1 MNIQHGDPQLVDQNE
16 LARAPTYIYLFSIV
30 FSILGAVA
38 ILGLLMVMSRYGL
51 DFTDEGFYLA
61 WGSNPGLYDWSL
73 SQFGF
78 IYHPLYLLF
87 GGDIALIRKVNVL
100 VVFGLS
106 WILVFTLL
114 KEVFDEDLK
123 GKILHLAF
131 AFGFASGSLVFFST
145 WLPTPSYNSLN
156 LQALLI
162 AATGL
167 AAAQS
172 KISKESIFG
181 WALIA
186 IGGWLAFMAKPS
198 TAAALGGSAFVYI
211 LLARKFNFR
220 LIVFCG
226 ALTLFLLLCSAF
238 FIDCSVDDFI
248 RRIQVAMRFSDFLGG
263 GYSVNNLIRVD
274 DFVLNQQDKVL
285 FFSVLL
291 ISLVIALLMYS
302 YRRVFSVLGIICA
315 GSIVLLILLLVTF
328 RVLVTLDNGG
338 FHSLL
343 MLAIPASMVL
353 FSIGLYRHR
362 FFLHVPISRWAI
374 GLMFAIYPH
383 VYAFGTNNN
392 YWQVGGLAGFFW
404 LLGGLVLVTPVIS
417 KAKACYALLPFLLAT
432 QLIVV
437 LLLLTGMESPYRQ
450 PEPLRL
456 NTHKVEIGQSG
467 SGLVLSRDYA
477 TYLTDSMTASRKV
490 GFLSGTPVIDLT
502 GQSPSVL
509 FAIGATNIG
518 QAWMIGGYP
527 GSFKMASEVLKG
539 VPCEQ
544 LAAAW
549 LLTEPEGPRSLSDSL
564 VSSFGAEPSDYEV
577 VASWNTA
584 KGAGGYEQRPAQQLL
599 KPVRNSSTSIKACS
613 DSRN

>member
-1 MNIQHGDPQLVDQNE
+1 
-16 LARAPTYIYLFSIV
+16 
-30 FSILGAVA
+30 
-38 ILGLLMVMSRYGL
+38 
-51 DFTDEGFYLA
+51 
-61 WGSNPGLYDWSL
+61 
-73 SQFGF
+73 
-78 IYHPLYLLF
+78 
-87 GGDIALIRKVNVL
+87 
-100 VVFGLS
+100 
-106 WILVFTLL
+106 
-114 KEVFDEDLK
+114 
-123 GKILHLAF
+123 
-131 AFGFASGSLVFFST
+131 
-145 WLPTPSYNSLN
+145 
-156 LQALLI
+156 
-162 AATGL
+162 
-167 AAAQS
+167 
-172 KISKESIFG
+172 
-181 WALIA
+181 
-186 IGGWLAFMAKPS
+186 
-198 TAAALGGSAFVYI
+198 
-211 LLARKFNFR
+211 
-220 LIVFCG
+220 
-226 ALTLFLLLCSAF
+226 
-238 FIDCSVDDFI
+238 
-248 RRIQVAMRFSDFLGG
+248 
-263 GYSVNNLIRVD
+263 
-274 DFVLNQQDKVL
+274 
-285 FFSVLL
+285 
-291 ISLVIALLMYS
+291 
-302 YRRVFSVLGIICA
+302 
-315 GSIVLLILLLVTF
+315 
-328 RVLVTLDNGG
+328 
-338 FHSLL
+338 
-343 MLAIPASMVL
+343 
-353 FSIGLYRHR
+353 
-362 FFLHVPISRWAI
+362 
-374 GLMFAIYPH
+374 MFAIYPH

>member
-1 MNIQHGDPQLVDQNE
+1 MSIQHGDPQLIDQNA
-16 LARAPTYIYLFSIV
+16 LVRAPTYIYFFSIV
-30 FSILGAVA
+30 FSVLGAVA

-61 WGSNPGLYDWSL
+61 WGSKPGLYDWSL

-100 VVFGLS
+100 MVFGLS
-106 WILVFTLL
+106 WMLVFTLL
-114 KEVFDEDLK
+114 KGVFDEDLK
-123 GKILHLAF
+123 GKIQHLAF
-131 AFGFASGSLVFFST
+131 AFGFASGSLVFFSA

-172 KISKESIFG
+172 KISKESILG

-198 TAAALGGSAFVYI
+198 SAAVLGGGAFLYI

-220 LIVFCG
+220 LAVFCG
-226 ALTLFLLLCSAF
+226 ALTLLLLVFSAF
-238 FIDCSVDDFI
+238 LIDGSVQDFI
-248 RRIQVAMRFSDFLGG
+248 RRLQVAMKFSDYLGG
-263 GYSVNNLIRVD
+263 GYSVSNLIRVD
-274 DFVLNQQDKVL
+274 DFVLNQQDITL
-285 FFSVLL
+285 FFSALL
-291 ISLVIALLMYS
+291 ISLVAALLMDS
-302 YRRVFSVLGIICA
+302 GRRALNILGVVCA
-315 GSIVLLILLLVTF
+315 GIVVLLILLLVSF
-328 RVLVTLDNGG
+328 RILATLDNGG
-338 FHSLL
+338 FHNLL
-343 MLAIPASMVL
+343 MLSIPASMIL

-362 FFLHVPISRWAI
+362 FFLHVPISRWSI
-374 GLMFAIYPH
+374 GVMFTIFPH

-404 LLGGLVLVTPVIS
+404 LLGGLVLVAPVIS
-417 KAKACYALLPFLLAT
+417 KAKAGYALLPFLLAT

-456 NTHKVEIGQSG
+456 NTHTVEIGQGG
-467 SGLVLSRDYA
+467 SGLVLSQGYA
-477 TYLTDSMTASRKV
+477 TYLTAAMTASRKV
-490 GFLSGTPVIDLT
+490 GFQPGTPVIDLT

-527 GSFKMASEVLKG
+527 GSFKMASEALKR
-539 VPCEQ
+539 VPCDQ

-549 LLTEPEGPRSLSDSL
+549 LLTEPEGPRSLSVSL
-564 VSSFGAEPSDYEV
+564 VSSFGAELSDYEV

-599 KPVRNSSTSIKACS
+599 KPVRNSNTSIKACS